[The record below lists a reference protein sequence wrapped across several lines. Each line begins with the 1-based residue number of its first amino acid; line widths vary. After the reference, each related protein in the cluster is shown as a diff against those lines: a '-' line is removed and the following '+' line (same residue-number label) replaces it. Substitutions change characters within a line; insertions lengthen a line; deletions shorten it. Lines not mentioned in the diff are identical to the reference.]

1 MSLVESHFMKFWFK
15 LYTFFIC
22 FPCQK
27 LRQAFS
33 ENELPS
39 RTIRENL
46 SQELGLESEKVN
58 LKLNSVV
65 QRGILK

>member
-1 MSLVESHFMKFWFK
+1 MKFWFK
-15 LYTFFIC
+15 LYALFSC

-27 LRQAFS
+27 LRQVFS